1 MQIFNSKHCSQ
12 RPILTQKIKLRVK
25 MIAEYFGHKIPTE
38 IALGVIVFLLGMG
51 AGISLME
58 KEKEVPQ

>member
-1 MQIFNSKHCSQ
+1 
-12 RPILTQKIKLRVK
+12 